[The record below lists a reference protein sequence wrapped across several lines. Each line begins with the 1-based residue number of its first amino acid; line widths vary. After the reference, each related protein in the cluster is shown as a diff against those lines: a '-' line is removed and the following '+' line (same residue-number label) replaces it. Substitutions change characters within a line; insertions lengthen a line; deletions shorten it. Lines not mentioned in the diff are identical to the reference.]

1 MLLTNKNSK
10 LKLVIAFVFAG
21 ITTHSIAAD
30 ATDNNK
36 RQISQKNPG
45 DREGHN
51 MQEVVPREAIPPAP
65 ILNTQDALNSFVL
78 HDDFALEVIADS
90 PLVFDPVVVQYDAA
104 GNLWVVEMT
113 TFMPDA
119 EAKGE
124 MQHESQIVV
133 LRDQN
138 NDGVMDERQVILE
151 KLLLP
156 RALAFVQG
164 GILWADQQKL
174 YFTEVSNKSDKF
186 TVGKTEVIDGEYAAG
201 GNVEHKPNGL
211 LYSLDNWYYS
221 AKTDIK
227 YRPYPLTADIP
238 AGSEEIYRNHLWKMV
253 RARTEF
259 RGQWGIS
266 QDDYGRH
273 YFNFNSSPI
282 QTTSFLPDV
291 AIRNPKHKF
300 PKEILEQAVGTTDV
314 YPVRVNPGINRG
326 YLDGV
331 LGENY
336 RLAHHTAACGPLIY
350 RGNQFPAE
358 YYGIGL
364 VAEPAANLVKA
375 TRIFEQDSLV
385 TGENLFEKQEILA
398 STDERFRPVNAY
410 NAPDGTVTLVD
421 FYHGII
427 QHRTYLTTYLRQ
439 QITMRELE
447 RNKHIGRIYR
457 LKHKQSTVKQNN
469 YLDKVA
475 VAELVSYLGHDNG
488 WHRDMAKQII
498 VMQQYKQ
505 LIPALK
511 KMATGSENPLAQIN
525 ALWTLE
531 GLGVVDFSLLKQAAL
546 SNQPKVLSTVYR
558 LAEKLP
564 TNADIQK
571 WLYQQALVV
580 NPQSKNALELACGT
594 HKAWAALA
602 YIINKFAL
610 SDFSLAALADA
621 EAAFLA
627 EQGQQISEQSA
638 NKIRAVMNVQL
649 LDNSMAHLSESQVE
663 SFNRGKGFYQGA
675 AACFGCH
682 GKDGEGSAIVP
693 PLNNSEWVVGSS
705 ARLAAILLHGFTG
718 PMTVN
723 GQAYNSP
730 MSMPGLAGNSQ
741 FSDQDLADIATY
753 IRNAWNNSSSA
764 VESAEVTKVR
774 QQTAQQNQ
782 PFTTETIQDNFN

>member
-10 LKLVIAFVFAG
+10 LKLVFAFVFAG

-36 RQISQKNPG
+36 QQISQKNPG

-119 EAKGE
+119 EANGE

-133 LRDQN
+133 LRDNN

-156 RALAFVQG
+156 RALAFIQG

-201 GNVEHKPNGL
+201 RNVEHKPNGL

-221 AKTDIK
+221 AKSEIK

-291 AIRNPKHKF
+291 AIRNKKHKF
-300 PKEILEQAVGTTDV
+300 PKEILEQAVGSTDV

-331 LGENY
+331 LDENY

-375 TRIFEQDSLV
+375 TRIFEQDGVV

-457 LKHKQSTVKQNN
+457 LKHKRSAVKQNN

-475 VAELVSYLGHDNG
+475 VAELVPYLGHDNG

-498 VMQQYKQ
+498 VMQQYQQ
-505 LIPALK
+505 LVPELK
-511 KMATGSENPLAQIN
+511 NLASSTDNPLAQIN

-531 GLGVVDFSLLKQAAL
+531 GLGVVDFAVLKQAAL
-546 SNQPKVLSTVYR
+546 SNQPKVLSSVYR

-571 WLYQQALVV
+571 WLYQQAITV

-610 SDFSLAALADA
+610 SDFSLAASADA

-627 EQGQQISEQSA
+627 EQGLQISEQSA

-649 LDNSMAHLSESQVE
+649 IDNSMAHLSESQVE

-753 IRNAWNNSSSA
+753 IRNAWSNSSSD
-764 VESAEVTKVR
+764 VDGSEITKVR